1 MEIVNGILFSTKLP
15 ESMVTREQAKA
26 AVEQMRSQAAD
37 MREMSLGEINAEISA
52 ARSER
57 KAKKKRA
64 GEK

>member
-1 MEIVNGILFSTKLP
+1 
-15 ESMVTREQAKA
+15 MVTREQAKA